1 MAIQRSGQR
10 RARRVSLRYFF
21 GICLSI
27 CLSVSAAAF
36 AMACSHASPPPP
48 EAGPMDRADYVIG
61 SADVLRIQ
69 VWRNPELSVDVPV
82 RPDGKISVP
91 LANDVQAAGLTATEL
106 KDVITQALTEF
117 VAAPDVTVMVREIRS
132 KSVHVVGEVARPTVL
147 QLVVDMRALEV
158 IAAAGGFTPYAD
170 KSDIRILRPNPD
182 GTVVE
187 YRFNYNAFL
196 RGKQPEGNLRLQPGD
211 TVVVPD

>member
-1 MAIQRSGQR
+1 MAFQRSGPR
-10 RARRVSLRYFF
+10 RVRRVSLRHFF
-21 GICLSI
+21 GIA
-27 CLSVSAAAF
+27 AAAF
-36 AMACSHASPPPP
+36 AMACSHVSPPPP

-61 SADVLRIQ
+61 ASDVLRIQ
-69 VWRNPELSVDVPV
+69 VWKNPELSVDVPV

-106 KDVITQALTEF
+106 KDVITQALVDY

-132 KSVHVVGEVARPTVL
+132 KSVHVIGEVLRPNQFPL
-147 QLVVDMRALEV
+147 IFDMRVLEA
-158 IAAAGGFTPYAD
+158 IAYAGGFSPYAD
-170 KSDIRILRPNPD
+170 KSDVRILRPNPD

-211 TVVVPD
+211 TIVVPD

>member
-1 MAIQRSGQR
+1 MTLQRSGQR
-10 RARRVSLRYFF
+10 RAQRVSVRHFL
-21 GICLSI
+21 GIF
-27 CLSVSAAAF
+27 AAALVI
-36 AMACSHASPPPP
+36 ACSHVSPPPP
-48 EAGPMDRADYVIG
+48 EPGPMDRADYVIG
-61 SADVLRIQ
+61 AADILRIQ
-69 VWRNPELSVDVPV
+69 VWKNTELSVEVPV

-106 KDVITQALTEF
+106 KDVITQALADY

-132 KSVHVVGEVARPTVL
+132 KSVHVIGEVLRPNQFPL
-147 QLVVDMRALEV
+147 IFDMRVLEA
-158 IAAAGGFTPYAD
+158 IAYAGGFSPYAD
-170 KSDIRILRPNPD
+170 KSDVRILRPNPD

>member
-1 MAIQRSGQR
+1 MALRRSDRR
-10 RARRVSLRYFF
+10 RALRVSL
-21 GICLSI
+21 
-27 CLSVSAAAF
+27 SVLAAAV
-36 AMACSHASPPPP
+36 ALACSHGAPPPP

-61 SADVLRIQ
+61 AADVLRVQ

-106 KDVITQALTEF
+106 KDVITQALADY
-117 VAAPDVTVMVREIRS
+117 VAAPDVTVMVREINS
-132 KSVHVVGEVARPTVL
+132 KSVHVIGEVLRPNQFPLIFDLRVL
-147 QLVVDMRALEV
+147 EA
-158 IAAAGGFTPYAD
+158 IAYAGGFSPYAD

>member
-1 MAIQRSGQR
+1 MTLRRNDRR
-10 RARRVSLRYFF
+10 RALRVSL
-21 GICLSI
+21 
-27 CLSVSAAAF
+27 SVLAATLVL
-36 AMACSHASPPPP
+36 ACAHGAPPPP

-61 SADVLRIQ
+61 AADLLRIQ

-106 KDVITQALTEF
+106 KDVLTKALSDY
-117 VAAPDVTVMVREIRS
+117 VAAPDVTVMVQQINS
-132 KSVHVVGEVARPTVL
+132 KSVHVMGEVGRSMVV

-158 IAAAGGFTPYAD
+158 IAMAGGFSPYAD

-182 GTVVE
+182 GSVVE
-187 YRFNYNAFL
+187 YRFNYKAFL
-196 RGKQPEGNLRLQPGD
+196 KGKHPEANLRMQPGD
-211 TVVVPD
+211 TIVVPD

>member
-1 MAIQRSGQR
+1 MAFQRSGQR
-10 RARRVSLRYFF
+10 RAGRVSLRHFL
-21 GICLSI
+21 GIG
-27 CLSVSAAAF
+27 AAAF
-36 AMACSHASPPPP
+36 AMACAHVSPPPP
-48 EAGPMDRADYVIG
+48 EPGPMDRADYVIG
-61 SADVLRIQ
+61 AADVLRIQ
-69 VWRNPELSVDVPV
+69 VWRNEELSVDVPV

-106 KDVITQALTEF
+106 KDVITQALAAYI
-117 VAAPDVTVMVREIRS
+117 AAPDVTVMVREIRS
-132 KSVHVVGEVARPTVL
+132 KSVHVVGEVQRPTVV

-182 GTVVE
+182 GSVVE
-187 YRFNYNAFL
+187 YRFNYKAFL
-196 RGKQPEGNLRLQPGD
+196 RGKQPESNLRLQPGD